1 MDTLIA
7 KIESAKPF
15 FDRVS
20 RNKYLKSIRDGFM
33 SAMPVI
39 LFSSIL
45 FLISLVSIGQRMLRM
60 QL

>member
-39 LFSSIL
+39 LFSSI
-45 FLISLVSIGQRMLRM
+45 
-60 QL
+60 